1 MLVKSLQPT
10 YQESQKNQF
19 YFLEYGAP
27 LENLLTFSDV
37 KLVRL
42 EQRPGYIPCT
52 SGHERPLTPQV
63 SSCPGSCRQ
72 ASRGL
77 MGFKPGG
84 QRLTQKEAT
93 RPPCISHGPICLS
106 LFPTE
111 ARFLH
116 SRSPEAAS
124 FSTRNLQQQH
134 LELCK
139 CRSTESE
146 PGRGR
151 DGPANKRPSD
161 SELQNHETHTWT
173 SQTHT
178 ENVSHSST

>member
-10 YQESQKNQF
+10 CQESQKNQI